1 MAKKGVIVG
10 EIFVNLNNQYVKNKM
25 LFVCKGHDATVKQL
39 VEGHKAGKKKKIII
53 IKCIVH
59 YTLIFVAIKAPND
72 KF

>member
-25 LFVCKGHDATVKQL
+25 LFVCKGHDAIVRQL
-39 VEGHKAGKKKKIII
+39 VKGHKAGKKQ
-53 IKCIVH
+53 KCIVH

-72 KF
+72 RFLRL